1 MRLRASVLVLVACL
15 FWLGDGVSHVPV
27 TDSGLS
33 YPQQNTSRDTAYPVL
48 KVIDGD
54 TIKIEYGGKSETVT
68 LIGVDTPETVH
79 PNKPVEPFGP
89 EASSFLENMLKGE
102 SVYLRFGNDERGK
115 YGRLLAYVYHAP
127 DAMFVN
133 LEIVRQGYGRS
144 YRQFPHKHL
153 EIFNNFEKKAREVRK
168 GLWAGESARINSDA
182 TSVSVPTTDVDG
194 DMTVYVTKSGKKYH
208 LESCR
213 WGNKPISLAKAR
225 GSYTACARCNPPK

>member
-1 MRLRASVLVLVACL
+1 MRFRASVLILIACL
-15 FWLGDGVSHVPV
+15 FWIGDGASHVPI
-27 TDSGLS
+27 TDSGLY
-33 YPQQNTSRDTAYPVL
+33 YPQQNTSRDTAHRVL
-48 KVIDGD
+48 KVVDGD
-54 TIKIEYGGKSETVT
+54 TIKIDFKGKSETVR

-79 PNKPVEPFGP
+79 PNKSVEFYGK
-89 EASSFLENMLKGE
+89 EASAFLKNMLKGE
-102 SVYLRFGNDERGK
+102 SVYLRFGEEKRGN
-115 YGRLLAYVYHAP
+115 YGSLLAYIYRAP
-127 DAMFVN
+127 DAIFVN

-153 EIFNNFEKKAREVRK
+153 QIFNNYEKIAREVRK

-182 TSVSVPTTDVDG
+182 TSVSGPTTDVDG

>member
-54 TIKIEYGGKSETVT
+54 TIKIEYGGKSETVR

-89 EASSFLENMLKGE
+89 EASAFLKNMLKGE
-102 SVYLRFGNDERGK
+102 SVYLRFGEEKRGK
-115 YGRLLAYVYHAP
+115 YGSLLAYIYRAP
-127 DAMFVN
+127 DAIFVN

-153 EIFNNFEKKAREVRK
+153 QIFNNYEKIAREVGK
-168 GLWAGESARINSDA
+168 GLW
-182 TSVSVPTTDVDG
+182 
-194 DMTVYVTKSGKKYH
+194 
-208 LESCR
+208 LESLQNLAQRQALSLCL
-213 WGNKPISLAKAR
+213 KPM
-225 GSYTACARCNPPK
+225 